1 MTKELDNTK
10 IKIQQILAKRSEQL
24 ILKQQEKIAIA
35 QDENLSDLFSM
46 LSYSTN
52 ESIAKLKEKLNN
64 PTAIDEEIAHSNED
78 LLNIVDYLNETKRLY
93 QENMSFLER
102 KSGKKR
108 SFVKGNSRVSVS
120 EKYYKKYLSLYNSC
134 REIEKLIEYIKA
146 VLNEKVEVSYKI
158 NEEDLKKL
166 SNEELISY
174 YSTLA
179 SLIMCEE
186 LCNPKEVFLSKNYVV
201 NEEYVDTLIKC
212 YRGYRQASKNMLK
225 ENRLSKFNS
234 KAKSVFSRFKN
245 LVYSK
250 FGKNVENKD
259 FLALKK
265 SLAIASLSLGVVA
278 VSVSSQ
284 ENLVSNFISPIASL
298 PITSIPDVE
307 KLKIFKAQGDIDILS
322 LNVAQGGK
330 LLLRKSSSDELPII
344 GDSITSEYEDESFGE
359 NFPEN
364 AYEIVKVVNV
374 DILESDDDL
383 EVESLAT
390 VDVQTSDNEPVV
402 LMADSQSILEGN
414 RTLVSEENT
423 EMKAEEISMGKD
435 NEEVVRGLHLT
446 FNNTTYT
453 LTNIELKALYFVVEH
468 EYNGSYQD
476 ALGIT
481 SLVVNRLEDPR
492 YPDNVL
498 DVLSAEGQFVVW
510 DDVLRAISKYGDD
523 FEMKEPIYNAI
534 NDVLNRGIRNNDYVE
549 FKAPWTSDYSITG
562 EYKVQIAENGNKFH
576 NLAQEVDR
584 TDEDLKEYNKED
596 SKVLERRVL

>member
-35 QDENLSDLFSM
+35 KDENLSNLFSM

-52 ESIAKLKEKLNN
+52 ESIAKLREKLNK
-64 PTAIDEEIAHSNED
+64 PTAIDEAIAHSNED
-78 LLNIVDYLNETKRLY
+78 LLNIVDYLNETKQLY

-108 SFVKGNSRVSVS
+108 SFVKEKSRVSVS

-134 REIEKLIEYIKA
+134 REIEKLVEYIKA

-158 NEEDLKKL
+158 NEEDLKNL

-186 LCNPKEVFLSKNYVV
+186 LCNPKEVFLSKNHVV
-201 NEEYVDTLIKC
+201 NEKDVDTLIKC

-225 ENRLSKFNS
+225 ENRLAKFNS
-234 KAKSVFSRFKN
+234 KARSVFSRFKN

-250 FGKNVENKD
+250 FGKKVENKD

-278 VSVSSQ
+278 VSVSSHD
-284 ENLVSNFISPIASL
+284 NLISNFISPVASM

-307 KLKIFKAQGDIDILS
+307 KLKIFKAQGGIEILS
-322 LNVAQGGK
+322 LNAAQGEK
-330 LLLRKSSSDELPII
+330 LLLRKSSSDGASII

-414 RTLVSEENT
+414 RTLISEENT

-435 NEEVVRGLHLT
+435 NEELVRGLHLT

-453 LTNIELKALYFVVEH
+453 LTNFELKALYYVVEH

-476 ALGIT
+476 AVSIT
-481 SLVVNRLEDPR
+481 SLVANRLEDPR
-492 YPDNVL
+492 YPDNVI

-510 DDVLRAISKYGDD
+510 EDVLRVISKYGDD

-562 EYKVQIAENGNKFH
+562 ELKVQIAENGNKFH

-584 TDEDLKEYNKED
+584 TDEDLKEDNKEE
-596 SKVLERRVL
+596 SKVKKRVL

>member
-52 ESIAKLKEKLNN
+52 ESIAKLKEKLNK
-64 PTAIDEEIAHSNED
+64 PTAIDKEIAHSNED

-158 NEEDLKKL
+158 NEEDLKNL

-201 NEEYVDTLIKC
+201 NEEYVDTLIRC

-284 ENLVSNFISPIASL
+284 ENLISNFISPIACM

-364 AYEIVKVVNV
+364 AYEIVKV
-374 DILESDDDL
+374 DTLESDDNL
-383 EVESLAT
+383 EAETLAT
-390 VDVQTSDNEPVV
+390 VNVQTFENKPVA
-402 LMADSQSILEGN
+402 LMADLQSILEGN

>member
-10 IKIQQILAKRSEQL
+10 TKIQQILAKRSEQL

-52 ESIAKLKEKLNN
+52 ESIAKLKEKLNK

-108 SFVKGNSRVSVS
+108 SFVKGNYRVSVS

-584 TDEDLKEYNKED
+584 TDEDLKEDNKED

>member
-10 IKIQQILAKRSEQL
+10 TKIQQILAKRSEQL

-52 ESIAKLKEKLNN
+52 ESIAKLKEKLNK
-64 PTAIDEEIAHSNED
+64 PTAIDKEIAHSNED

-201 NEEYVDTLIKC
+201 NEEYVDTLIRC

-284 ENLVSNFISPIASL
+284 ENLISNFIS

>member
-10 IKIQQILAKRSEQL
+10 TKIQQILAKRSEQL

-52 ESIAKLKEKLNN
+52 ESIAKLKEKLNK

>member
-24 ILKQQEKIAIA
+24 ILKQQEKITIA
-35 QDENLSDLFSM
+35 KDENLSNLFSM

-52 ESIAKLKEKLNN
+52 ESIAKLREKLNK
-64 PTAIDEEIAHSNED
+64 PTAIDESIAHSNED
-78 LLNIVDYLNETKRLY
+78 LLNIVDYLNETKQLY

-108 SFVKGNSRVSVS
+108 SFVKEKSRVSVS

-134 REIEKLIEYIKA
+134 REIEKLVEYIKA

-158 NEEDLKKL
+158 NEEDLKNL

-186 LCNPKEVFLSKNYVV
+186 LCNPKEVFLSKNHVV
-201 NEEYVDTLIKC
+201 NEKDVDTLIKC

-225 ENRLSKFNS
+225 ENRLAKFNS
-234 KAKSVFSRFKN
+234 KARSVFSRFKN

-250 FGKNVENKD
+250 FGKKVENKD

-278 VSVSSQ
+278 VSVSSHD
-284 ENLVSNFISPIASL
+284 NLISNFISPVASM

-364 AYEIVKVVNV
+364 AYEIVKVDTLKCDDN
-374 DILESDDDL
+374 LEA
-383 EVESLAT
+383 ETLAT
-390 VDVQTSDNEPVV
+390 VNVQTFENKTVA
-402 LMADSQSILEGN
+402 LMADPQSILEGN
-414 RTLVSEENT
+414 RSLILEENT
-423 EMKAEEISMGKD
+423 EMKAEESFI
-435 NEEVVRGLHLT
+435 EEFVSNGLSRRIE
-446 FNNTTYT
+446 NT
-453 LTNIELKALYFVVEH
+453 
-468 EYNGSYQD
+468 
-476 ALGIT
+476 
-481 SLVVNRLEDPR
+481 
-492 YPDNVL
+492 
-498 DVLSAEGQFVVW
+498 
-510 DDVLRAISKYGDD
+510 
-523 FEMKEPIYNAI
+523 
-534 NDVLNRGIRNNDYVE
+534 
-549 FKAPWTSDYSITG
+549 
-562 EYKVQIAENGNKFH
+562 
-576 NLAQEVDR
+576 
-584 TDEDLKEYNKED
+584 
-596 SKVLERRVL
+596 